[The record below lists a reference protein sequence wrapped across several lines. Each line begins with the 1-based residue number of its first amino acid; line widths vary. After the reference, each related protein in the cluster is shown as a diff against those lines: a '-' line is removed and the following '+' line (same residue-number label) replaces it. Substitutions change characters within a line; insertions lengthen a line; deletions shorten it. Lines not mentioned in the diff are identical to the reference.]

1 MKKMN
6 RQDSNASVFCFE
18 QKQQSTLRRADK
30 RKLRWVGLTLIAF
43 VLSACSSTPVELS
56 DPELEQRTAQ
66 TLDDLFDKYPQVQ
79 QKVSLG
85 EAMARAL
92 LFNLDDRV
100 QLLKIAV
107 EQKAKNVERLDL
119 LPKLT
124 LDAGYSSFSENL
136 ASFNKNTVTEI
147 RSTQPTI
154 SSEDESVQANLSLAW
169 NILDFGVSY
178 VRSQQQADRI
188 LIAEARR
195 QQTMQNV
202 LTDVRAA
209 FWRAYAAQQW
219 EQPVEKLLADL
230 EIGLENSR
238 RAGESGAVTKEEA
251 LRVQSG
257 LLETLGDLLTIKK
270 RLAGAKNELAGLMNL
285 RPGEPFQ
292 VTLDKNVK
300 NQIDKERRNGFKI
313 LELNDEQV
321 TSLEETA
328 LITRPELLIAD
339 YNVRIMQKDI
349 KRLMFSM
356 LPGVD
361 LSLGGYYDGNDFKRY
376 DQYTRLG
383 LNVGYD
389 LFNLMK
395 WPAHKQQ
402 AKNKVLLEEEKRKA
416 LAMAVLTQLH
426 VALAQRGLTQRQL
439 RFADRLERVDGK
451 LLFAEI
457 IGYLVKE
464 MDLSSSS
471 LSAAEE
477 IVRQRGI
484 EIIKNFYPNT
494 ISDTNDDRMIKRF
507 EDYVEDYFA
516 KLRDRSGDQQEDP
529 ASNSYSGDLVMKN
542 AGSARGVLQ
551 ARLSHIESGLTLDWM
566 FSERQRTVDQL
577 YIASGVSL
585 AEPLPSSVIQQQN
598 LAVKLAEVTR
608 AMSARTNR
616 LQDPDSVMA
625 AHAAGR
631 IPEPVVAKPAPT
643 NKKVSKAA
651 KPKEALKAAKKQP
664 AKVAKKAEVPKD
676 ISGKKVSKQ
685 QTRAAV
691 ERAVKSTPKAT
702 ASAPLKEAPRVVS
715 KQTQA
720 KPKVKE
726 KAKPVGKPRVAK
738 VPVQDQSPIKSTRYA
753 ESKDWCVHVAYFAV
767 KSNAERYIA
776 RLENKSSTRLVAEF
790 NGQGYVIHSEPLSYN
805 NAYEFRAEAKSSFA
819 KDAYIRKCQ

>member
-1 MKKMN
+1 MN
-6 RQDSNASVFCFE
+6 NQQGLKVDAICFE
-18 QKQQSTLRRADK
+18 EQLQRGHVGVGK
-30 RKLRWVGLTLIAF
+30 RKFRWVGLALVGL
-43 VLSACSSTPVELS
+43 VLSACSSAPVELS
-56 DPELEQRTAQ
+56 DQELEQRTVQ
-66 TLDDLFDKYPQVQ
+66 TLDDLFDKYPEVEQEVT
-79 QKVSLG
+79 LG

-257 LLETLGDLLTIKK
+257 LLETMGDLLTIKK

-285 RPGEPFQ
+285 RPGEPYQ
-292 VTLDKNVK
+292 LALDKNVK
-300 NQIDKERRNGFKI
+300 SQIDNERRNGFEG
-313 LELNDEQV
+313 LRLNDKQV
-321 TSLEETA
+321 ISLEETA

-426 VALAQRGLTQRQL
+426 VALAQHGLTQRQL
-439 RFADRLERVDGK
+439 NYANRLARVDEKILNENVNQLNVG
-451 LLFAEI
+451 
-457 IGYLVKE
+457 
-464 MDLSSSS
+464 
-471 LSAAEE
+471 AA
-477 IVRQRGI
+477 R
-484 EIIKNFYPNT
+484 PN
-494 ISDTNDDRMIKRF
+494 
-507 EDYVEDYFA
+507 E
-516 KLRDRSGDQQEDP
+516 
-529 ASNSYSGDLVMKN
+529 
-542 AGSARGVLQ
+542 VLQ
-551 ARLSHIESGLTLDWM
+551 SRLNYVESGLTRDWL
-566 FSERQRTVDQL
+566 FAERQRTVDQL
-577 YIASGVSL
+577 YIASGISL
-585 AEPLPSSVIQQQN
+585 AEPLPRNVIEQQD
-598 LAVKLAEVTR
+598 LSVKLNEVTR

-616 LQDPDSVMA
+616 LQDTARVMA

-631 IPEPVVAKPAPT
+631 NLEPEPVAAKPAST
-643 NKKVSKAA
+643 KTVKKAKKQKVSEKAN
-651 KPKEALKAAKKQP
+651 PAAKKEQ
-664 AKVAKKAEVPKD
+664 AVKTKKAVTVAKKKA
-676 ISGKKVSKQ
+676 Q
-685 QTRAAV
+685 
-691 ERAVKSTPKAT
+691 PKA
-702 ASAPLKEAPRVVS
+702 
-715 KQTQA
+715 QQQA
-720 KPKVKE
+720 KPKSVT
-726 KAKPVGKPRVAK
+726 KPRVAK
-738 VPVQDQSPIKSTRYA
+738 VPLHDRTPVKSTRYA
-753 ESKDWCVHVAYFAV
+753 ESKDWCVHIAYFSSQ
-767 KSNAERYIA
+767 SNAERYIA
-776 RLENKSSTRLVAEF
+776 RMRNQTATPLVSEF
-790 NGQGYVIHSEPLSYN
+790 NGEGYVIHTEPLSYN
-805 NAYEFRAEAKSSFA
+805 DAYEFRAEAKTSFA